1 MKSQYSK
8 STHFAEEH
16 ITRYMTNIK
25 VEDYLTDWLES
36 QKHRLKASTFDGYRT
51 IIENFVIPAFGSTS
65 LNQLKRKEIKAWLE
79 SMSCGNKRMSNIQS
93 VIRTAL
99 SDAVDD
105 ELLENNIMTN
115 FSYQK
120 KDLPKE
126 FDDIDPFTKEEQQA
140 IFEACAPNVAI
151 QFQFL
156 FWTGLRTSEF
166 IALDWNQIDFFMKEA
181 RISKAITQASRGIA
195 EVPKTK
201 AGHRRVKLLKPA
213 LNALLLQ
220 KQYSHEKGKAVF
232 LNPATGRR
240 WTGDSP
246 IRKLWVK
253 ILKTADIRYRR
264 PYQTRH
270 TYASMMLSA
279 GENPMWVAQQM
290 GHHDWTMI
298 AKIYGRWMPSAN
310 EHAGQKAESIFA
322 SPVSFCKDSEY

>member
-1 MKSQYSK
+1 M
-8 STHFAEEH
+8 T
-16 ITRYMTNIK
+16 ITN
-25 VEDYLTDWLES
+25 VEDYLTDWLTS
-36 QKHRLKASTFDGYRT
+36 QKHRLKASTYDGYRT
-51 IIENFVIPAFGSTS
+51 IVENHVIPAFGSLR

-79 SMSCGNKRMSNIQS
+79 AMSCGNKRMSNIQS
-93 VIRTAL
+93 VIRSAL

-105 ELLENNIMTN
+105 ELLNNNIMAN
-115 FSYQK
+115 FCYQK
-120 KDLPKE
+120 KDKPKE
-126 FDDIDPFTKEEQQA
+126 YDDIDPFTQEEQQA
-140 IFEACAPNVAI
+140 IFAACDQSVAV

-166 IALDWNQIDFFMKEA
+166 IALDWPQIDFFMKQA
-181 RISKAITQASRGIA
+181 RISKAMTKASKGVA

-201 AGHRRVKLLKPA
+201 SGNRRVKLLKPA
-213 LNALLLQ
+213 LEALLIQ
-220 KQYSHEKGKAVF
+220 KQYTYEKGKTVF

-246 IRKLWVK
+246 IRKLWE
-253 ILKTADIRYRR
+253 KTLQAANVRYRR

-298 AKIYGRWMPSAN
+298 AKIYGRWMPSADEN
-310 EHAGQKAESIFA
+310 AGQKAEAIF
-322 SPVSFCKDSEY
+322 SDNIFSRKDSDC